1 MCAGTTVK
9 NNLGS
14 KGCLLA
20 KSVKL
25 LLGSLSLNTGQHM
38 YSGIKMT
45 EAEGATGDMGVEST
59 WFSSGGS
66 LWDGQLKNHFS

>member
-1 MCAGTTVK
+1 MK

-59 WFSSGGS
+59 
-66 LWDGQLKNHFS
+66 